1 MERTAAKL
9 THNRWA
15 ARFDQTKHHS
25 NEKHASK
32 EWQGNGT
39 FHFRARFS
47 SWFHCWPLAHFCCHI
62 QQLWIK
68 RRHPF
73 IQYQR
78 LGLQSSGALK
88 APPRSSDIRAAIV
101 AADLR
106 VICPA
111 EVRVCTNIL
120 ALLQLILLAAVR
132 HHIYTGQQSCDK
144 QPSVVKYRR
153 MQNNESR
160 LWSVG
165 NSPGELNISKH
176 TQTVSSI
183 FLQSYVQTHTAW
195 TGKASRLTSASARI
209 CSGSGILRNVQVF

>member
-1 MERTAAKL
+1 MLQVEDIVGRVWIGEFVLGGVLLLLLLFFFFLMIRRPPRSTL
-9 THNRWA
+9 FPYT
-15 ARFDQTKHHS
+15 TL
-25 NEKHASK
+25 
-32 EWQGNGT
+32 
-39 FHFRARFS
+39 FR

-183 FLQSYVQTHTAW
+183 FLQSYVQTHTA
-195 TGKASRLTSASARI
+195 
-209 CSGSGILRNVQVF
+209 